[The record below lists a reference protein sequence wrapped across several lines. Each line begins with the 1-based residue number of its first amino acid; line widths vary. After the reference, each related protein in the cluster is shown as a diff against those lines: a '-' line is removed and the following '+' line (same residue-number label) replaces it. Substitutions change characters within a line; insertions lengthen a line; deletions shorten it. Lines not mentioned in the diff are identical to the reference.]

1 MQGSSTSR
9 PTELILL
16 MLFLNPDGVVAALGG
31 DWMTREAFVQRMNDA
46 TLGAFDIAST
56 YLGLK
61 LGFYRS
67 LAQDG
72 SATAAGL
79 ARRTGTDE
87 RLVREWLEQQGA
99 TELLAATNEGGEWR
113 FALAPEH
120 ADVLLDPDAPDGVG
134 GTVLSLVAE
143 LAQVPRLVESFHS
156 GVGIPY
162 ADYGPDEAEGQAM
175 GTRPVYRAE
184 IESWLTAVPGLAER
198 LADGSA
204 RVLDIGCGTGW
215 SSVSIAQAYPGV
227 TVDGIDL
234 DPGSIEAAQ
243 RVAIAEGVTD
253 RVTFEVRDAATLS
266 GAGYDIATMFEMLH
280 DLARPVEALRAARE
294 ALGPAGVVLVADEPV
309 GDAYA
314 GPADENER
322 RHYGW
327 SLLHC
332 LPASMA
338 EPGSAATGTLMR
350 PDTVRNYARA
360 AGFATVEVL
369 AVDSVAFRLYLLRP

>member
-1 MQGSSTSR
+1 
-9 PTELILL
+9 
-16 MLFLNPDGVVAALGG
+16 
-31 DWMTREAFVQRMNDA
+31 MTREAFVQRMSDA
-46 TLGAFDIAST
+46 TLGAFDVAST

-61 LGFYRS
+61 LWFYRS
-67 LAQDG
+67 LADEG
-72 SATAAGL
+72 TATAAEL
-79 ARRTGTDE
+79 AGRTGANE

-99 TELLAATNEGGEWR
+99 TDLLEASNDGGEWR
-113 FALAPEH
+113 FALPPGH
-120 ADVLLDPDAPDGVG
+120 ADVLLDPDALDGVA
-134 GTVLSLVAE
+134 GTMLSLVAD
-143 LAQVPRLVESFHS
+143 LAQVPRLVESFRT

-184 IESWLTAVPGLAER
+184 IESWLAAVPDLAER
-198 LADGSA
+198 LAVGSA

-227 TVDGIDL
+227 TVDGVDL

-243 RVAIAEGVTD
+243 RVAVAEGVTD
-253 RVTFEVRDAATLS
+253 RVRFELRDAATLS
-266 GAGYDIATMFEMLH
+266 GAGYDLAAMFEMLH
-280 DLARPVEALRAARE
+280 DLARPVEALRIARE
-294 ALGPAGVVLVADEPV
+294 ALGPGGVLLVADEPV

-314 GPADENER
+314 GPADEDER

-332 LPASMA
+332 LPASMT

-350 PDTVRNYARA
+350 PDTVRDYARE
-360 AGFATVEVL
+360 AGFSTVEVL
-369 AVDSVAFRLYLLRP
+369 PVNSAAFRLYLLRP